1 MHIIISTQKYEQFD
15 WLKKRTYSISSNKRS
30 QRLLNFETVSCGA
43 NYREALISKLVEMNN
58 IKNEK

>member
-15 WLKKRTYSISSNKRS
+15 WLKKRSHCISSNKRS
-30 QRLLNFETVSCGA
+30 QRLLNFETVRCDA
-43 NYREALISKLVEMNN
+43 NYREVLIPKLVEMNN